1 MRADFPPF
9 VAPGA
14 ARFAAMP
21 PAAPGH
27 APHPAAISPPC
38 RPRPAPPRRSTGD
51 RLREAVMALG
61 EFRGQVITHGERAW
75 ASITFT
81 GARHTLALVFAGEE
95 AVEAGERFIAALPDH
110 EFAIPGQLVADA
122 AITEVEHR
130 ALPAPRLAV
139 QCELLLLEEG

>member
-1 MRADFPPF
+1 MRAEFPI
-9 VAPGA
+9 VAAPRES
-14 ARFAAMP
+14 RFAAMP
-21 PAAPGH
+21 PAAPDR
-27 APHPAAISPPC
+27 AAQPAAISPPC

-51 RLREAVMALG
+51 RLREAVTALG
-61 EFRGQVITHGERAW
+61 EFRGQIVAHGERAW
-75 ASITFT
+75 ASITFA
-81 GARHTLALVFAGEE
+81 GARHTLALVFAGDD

-130 ALPAPRLAV
+130 ALPTPRLAV